1 MILQP
6 KVDKDGEVVEK
17 AKLVIEPTTVLA
29 EDERQAQILISKS
42 IPDEYLDELDRLDVA
57 LRPF

>member
-1 MILQP
+1 M
-6 KVDKDGEVVEK
+6 EK